1 MKNIKKQKKMRNI
14 VDVIFGDMVTYEQ
27 MMKKNLD
34 CKEIN
39 AQGLVKSD

>member
-1 MKNIKKQKKMRNI
+1 MRNI

-27 MMKKNLD
+27 TMKKNLD